1 MKKVLKITGIVFIC
15 LIVLGNIARMITRP
29 MYENSFAAQVAC
41 ANRNCPIPV
50 ALGNG
55 AVTAIHLENGFLTY
69 YLSYDNPFYNLM
81 NSVDPEKVKE
91 ALLMCFLC
99 LNGQGGNQGN
109 VLMDKLVEENC
120 GLKVVISSSAKGKF
134 ECSATVNEIQ
144 SLRKRFELDPHEA
157 LYSLLSMSME
167 VERANLPMQI
177 EEGITMIDYSLDG
190 ENIVITAEMDE
201 SLYSI
206 DELNKNINAVKNSMI
221 ENGVKDADSKALLDL
236 CKISHTGLVYR
247 YVGNHTHKQ
256 CDVVIC
262 SDEIRRLVPTPS
274 NVNIQ

>member
-1 MKKVLKITGIVFIC
+1 MKKVLKITGIAFIC

-81 NSVDPEKVKE
+81 SGVDQEKVKD

-99 LNGQGGNQGN
+99 LNGQGGNQGD
-109 VLMDKLVEENC
+109 VLMDKLVEENF
-120 GLKVVISSSAKGKF
+120 GLKIIISSSAKGKF

-167 VERANLPMQI
+167 AERANLPMQI
-177 EEGITMIDYSLDG
+177 EEGIRMTDYSLDG

-221 ENGVKDADSKALLDL
+221 GNGVKDADSKALLDL
-236 CKISHTGLVYR
+236 CKVSHTGLVYR
-247 YVGNHTHKQ
+247 YVGNNTHKQ
-256 CDVVIC
+256 CNIVIS

>member
-29 MYENSFAAQVAC
+29 MYENSFAAQVAR

-55 AVTAIHLENGFLTY
+55 AVTAIHLEKGYLTY

-81 NSVDPEKVKE
+81 SSVDQKKVKE

-99 LNGQGGNQGN
+99 VNGQGNNQGN

-120 GLKVVISSSAKGKF
+120 GLRIVISNSAKGKF
-134 ECSATVNEIQ
+134 ECSATVQDIQ
-144 SLRKRFELDPHEA
+144 TLRKKFDLNPHEA
-157 LYSLLSMSME
+157 LYSLLLLSME
-167 VERANLPMQI
+167 AEKVNLPMKI
-177 EEGITMIDYSLDG
+177 EEGITLTDYGLDG
-190 ENIVITAEMDE
+190 ENIIITAEMDE
-201 SLYSI
+201 YLYSI
-206 DELNKNINAVKNSMI
+206 DQLNENIGAVKSSILEDGIN
-221 ENGVKDADSKALLDL
+221 DADSRALYDL
-236 CKISHTGLVYR
+236 CKVSHMGLIYR
-247 YVGNHTHKQ
+247 YVGNLTHKN
-256 CDVVIC
+256 CDVFIS

>member
-81 NSVDPEKVKE
+81 SGVDQEKVKD

-99 LNGQGGNQGN
+99 LNGQGGNQGD
-109 VLMDKLVEENC
+109 VLMDKLAEENF
-120 GLKVVISSSAKGKF
+120 GLKIIISSSAKGKF

-167 VERANLPMQI
+167 AERANLPMQI
-177 EEGITMIDYSLDG
+177 EEGITMTDYSLDG

-206 DELNKNINAVKNSMI
+206 DELNNNINAVKNSMI
-221 ENGVKDADSKALLDL
+221 ENGVKDADSKALFDL
-236 CKISHTGLVYR
+236 CKVSHTGLVYR

>member
-41 ANRNCPIPV
+41 ANRDCPIPV

-81 NSVDPEKVKE
+81 SGVDQEKVKD

-99 LNGQGGNQGN
+99 LNGQGGNQGD
-109 VLMDKLVEENC
+109 VLMDKLVEENF
-120 GLKVVISSSAKGKF
+120 GLKIIISSSAKGKF

-167 VERANLPMQI
+167 AERANLPMQI
-177 EEGITMIDYSLDG
+177 EEGIRMTDYSLDG

-236 CKISHTGLVYR
+236 CKVSHTGLVYR
-247 YVGNHTHKQ
+247 YVGNNTHKQ
-256 CDVVIC
+256 CNIVIS

>member
-1 MKKVLKITGIVFIC
+1 MKKVLKITGIVFVC
-15 LIVLGNIARMITRP
+15 LIVLGNIARIITRP
-29 MYENSFAAQVAC
+29 MHENSFAAQVAR

-69 YLSYDNPFYNLM
+69 YLAYDNPFYNLM
-81 NSVDPEKVKE
+81 SGVDQEKVKD

-120 GLKVVISSSAKGKF
+120 GLKIVISSSAKGKF

-167 VERANLPMQI
+167 AERANLPMQI
-177 EEGITMIDYSLDG
+177 EEGIRMTDYSLDG

-221 ENGVKDADSKALLDL
+221 ENSVKDAYSKALLDL
-236 CKISHTGLVYR
+236 CKVSHTGLVYR
-247 YVGNHTHKQ
+247 YIGNNTHKQ
-256 CDVVIC
+256 CNIVIS

>member
-1 MKKVLKITGIVFIC
+1 MKKVLKIIGIAFVC
-15 LIVLGNIARMITRP
+15 LIVLGNIIRMITRP
-29 MYENSFAAQVAC
+29 IYENSFAAQVAR
-41 ANRNCPIPV
+41 ANRDCPIPV

-81 NSVDPEKVKE
+81 SSLDSEKVKD

-99 LNGQGGNQGN
+99 LNGQDGNQGN
-109 VLMDKLVEENC
+109 ALIDKLVKENC
-120 GLKVVISSSAKGKF
+120 GLKIVISRSAKGKF
-134 ECSATVNEIQ
+134 EYSATVDEIQ
-144 SLRKRFELDPHEA
+144 TLRKRFELDPHEA

-167 VERANLPMQI
+167 AEGANLPMQI
-177 EEGITMIDYSLDG
+177 EEGIMMIDYSLDG

-206 DELNKNINAVKNSMI
+206 DELNKNINAVKSSMI
-221 ENGVKDADSKALLDL
+221 ENGVNDADSKALFDM
-236 CKISHTGLVYR
+236 CKVSHTGLVYR

-256 CDVVIC
+256 CNIVI
-262 SDEIRRLVPTPS
+262 SRDEIRRLVPTPS

>member
-1 MKKVLKITGIVFIC
+1 MKKVLKIIGIAFVC

-29 MYENSFAAQVAC
+29 MYENSFAAQVAR
-41 ANRNCPIPV
+41 ANRDCPIPV

-55 AVTAIHLENGFLTY
+55 AVIAIHLENGVLTY

-81 NSVDPEKVKE
+81 SSVDSEKVKD

-109 VLMDKLVEENC
+109 ALIDKFVKENC
-120 GLKVVISSSAKGKF
+120 GLKIVISSSAKGKF
-134 ECSATVNEIQ
+134 EYSATVDEIQ
-144 SLRKRFELDPHEA
+144 TLRKRFELDPHKA

-167 VERANLPMQI
+167 AERANLPMQI
-177 EEGITMIDYSLDG
+177 EEGIMMIDYSLDG

-206 DELNKNINAVKNSMI
+206 DELNKNINAVKSSMI
-221 ENGVKDADSKALLDL
+221 ENGVNDADSKALFDM
-236 CKISHTGLVYR
+236 CKVSHTGLVYR

-256 CDVVIC
+256 CNIVI
-262 SDEIRRLVPTPS
+262 SRDEIRRLVPTPS

>member
-1 MKKVLKITGIVFIC
+1 MKKVLKIIGIAFVC
-15 LIVLGNIARMITRP
+15 LIVLGNIIRMITRP
-29 MYENSFAAQVAC
+29 IYENSFAAQVAR
-41 ANRNCPIPV
+41 ANRDCPIPV

-81 NSVDPEKVKE
+81 SSLDSEKVKD

-99 LNGQGGNQGN
+99 LNGQDGNQGN
-109 VLMDKLVEENC
+109 ALIDKLVKENC
-120 GLKVVISSSAKGKF
+120 GLKIVISRSAKGKF
-134 ECSATVNEIQ
+134 EYSATVDEIQ
-144 SLRKRFELDPHEA
+144 TLRKRFELDPHEA

-167 VERANLPMQI
+167 AERANLPMQI
-177 EEGITMIDYSLDG
+177 EEGIMMIDYSLEG

-206 DELNKNINAVKNSMI
+206 DELNKNINAVKSSMI
-221 ENGVKDADSKALLDL
+221 ENGVNDADSKALFDM
-236 CKISHTGLVYR
+236 CKVSHTGLVYR

-256 CDVVIC
+256 CNIVI
-262 SDEIRRLVPTPS
+262 SRDEIRRLVPTPS